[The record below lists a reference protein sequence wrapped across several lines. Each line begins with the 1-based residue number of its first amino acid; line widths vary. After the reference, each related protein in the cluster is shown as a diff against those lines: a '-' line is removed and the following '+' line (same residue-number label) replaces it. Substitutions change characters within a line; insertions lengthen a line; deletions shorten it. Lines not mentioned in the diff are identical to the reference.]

1 VNQLARV
8 VGDRDREIPV
18 AAIEGEIDASNTVE
32 IGDAIHALLSNRTT
46 ALVLDLGPT
55 RYLDSAG
62 INMLFELGAEL
73 RDRQQQ
79 LHLVVEAG
87 SPIARMVDIS
97 GLAAAERTHRTRG
110 EALAGARGASSPAV

>member
-8 VGDRDREIPV
+8 VADGDGEIPI

-32 IGDAIHALLSNRTT
+32 IGEAIHALLSNRTT
-46 ALVLDLGPT
+46 ALVLDLAPT

-62 INMLFELGAEL
+62 INLLFELGAEL

-79 LHLVVEAG
+79 LHLVVAAG
-87 SPIARMVDIS
+87 SPIARMVEIS
-97 GLAAAERTHRTRG
+97 GLAATERTHPTRA
-110 EALAGARGASSPAV
+110 EALAGARA